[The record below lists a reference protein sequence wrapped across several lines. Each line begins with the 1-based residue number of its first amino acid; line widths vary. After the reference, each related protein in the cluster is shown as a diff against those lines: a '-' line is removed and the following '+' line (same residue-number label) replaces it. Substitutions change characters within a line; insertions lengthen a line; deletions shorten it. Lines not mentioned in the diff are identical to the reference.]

1 MNLKKKIIVS
11 VTNDLVSDQRVHKVC
26 TFLQAHNYNVVL
38 VGRLLA
44 GSPAIERSY
53 TTHRFKL
60 WFTTSALFYAEYNLR
75 LFVYLLFTKYDC
87 LLANDLDTLLA
98 NYAVQQLKGGELY
111 YDTHEYF
118 TEVPELAHNAF
129 AKKTWLRMERYI
141 FPKLKN
147 VYTVNNSIAN
157 IYTSLYGNTVHVVR
171 NIPVFANTSAIVKS
185 RKELGLNPN
194 QIIIIMQGAGI
205 NIDRGAEEAV
215 LAMQYLPNYLLLIIG
230 SGDAIPAVQQL
241 IQQRNL
247 QHCVQ
252 LIPRMPYTELMHY
265 TRTANVGITLDKDTN
280 LNYKYSLPNKLFD
293 YLHAGIPVVTSNLV
307 ELATI
312 VTQYNVGQIT
322 PSHAPQ
328 AIAATITS
336 VVSTDYTAQIKV
348 AQNELQW
355 QNECATLAKIYNV

>member
-1 MNLKKKIIVS
+1 MNPQKKIIVS
-11 VTNDLVSDQRVHKVC
+11 VTNDLVTDQRVHKVC
-26 TFLQAHNYNVVL
+26 TFLQAHNYTVML
-38 VGRLLA
+38 VGRVLK
-44 GSPAIERSY
+44 GSPATERKY
-53 TTHRFKL
+53 ATHRFKL
-60 WFTTSALFYAEYNLR
+60 WFTSSALFYAEYNLR
-75 LFVYLLFTKYDC
+75 LFLYLLFHKYDC

-98 NYAVQQLKGGELY
+98 NYLVQQLKGGELY

-118 TEVPELAHNAF
+118 TEVPELAHNAI
-129 AKKTWLRMERYI
+129 AKKTWLSIERYI

-147 VYTVNNSIAN
+147 VYTVNNSIAK
-157 IYTSLYGNTVHVVR
+157 IYNKFYGNTLHVVR
-171 NIPVFANTSAIVKS
+171 NIPMFTPNSTTLKT
-185 RKELGLNPN
+185 REELELNPT
-194 QIIIIMQGAGI
+194 QKIIIMQGAGI

-241 IQQRNL
+241 IQQHHL

-252 LIPRMPYTELMHY
+252 LMPRMPYAELMHY

-328 AIAATITS
+328 DIATAIER
-336 VVSTDYTAQIKV
+336 VVNTDYTAQINL
-348 AQNELQW
+348 AQTKLQW
-355 QNECATLAKIYNV
+355 QNECVTLAKIYNV